1 MSIRHGP
8 RRSHI
13 NKQVSYIGNSA
24 FDECTDLTEIIT
36 SDVQIGIKTSN
47 NVVGIGDNAFKNC
60 KKLRNAIV
68 PDRAT
73 SIANGAFFGCISLVS
88 IVIPKS
94 VTSIGTIAFLGC
106 INLTSITIPSSVTA
120 IGEGT
125 FLNCNA
131 LTEIKGVKGS
141 FAETWAKEN
150 GYTFIVQ

>member
-1 MSIRHGP
+1 MP
-8 RRSHI
+8 C
-13 NKQVSYIGNSA
+13 A
-24 FDECTDLTEIIT
+24 
-36 SDVQIGIKTSN
+36 
-47 NVVGIGDNAFKNC
+47 
-60 KKLRNAIV
+60 
-68 PDRAT
+68 DRAT